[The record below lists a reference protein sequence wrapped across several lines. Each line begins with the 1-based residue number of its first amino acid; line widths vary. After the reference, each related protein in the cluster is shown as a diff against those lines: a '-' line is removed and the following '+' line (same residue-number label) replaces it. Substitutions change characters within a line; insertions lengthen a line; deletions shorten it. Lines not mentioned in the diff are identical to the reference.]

1 MSLDILMCPSCGVF
15 VDLEDLTYQF
25 RHNVCGAVVYTMGPA
40 EGLEEE
46 PVRRSEY
53 FHLGFL
59 ATTLAKNAD
68 SQELKL
74 TVSGG
79 TAPSS
84 QKR

>member
-1 MSLDILMCPSCGVF
+1 
-15 VDLEDLTYQF
+15 
-25 RHNVCGAVVYTMGPA
+25 MGPA